1 MPTGTRDGP
10 SPAQH
15 PTASGA
21 PEPVPFLDLAA
32 QFEEIRD
39 ELEPAL
45 LEVLR
50 TATFIGGPNVA
61 AFETAYAQSVG
72 VRSCVGVANGTDA
85 LELALRALGLGAGDE
100 VILPANSF
108 IATAEAV
115 VRAGATPV
123 FADALPDVLLLDP
136 ASAAAAV
143 TDRTRAIVP
152 VHLFGQVAPIERYS
166 PIAEACGAV
175 VVEDAA
181 QAQGAT
187 RFGRTAGGLGA
198 IAATSFYPG
207 KNLGAAGD
215 GGAVTTDD
223 EKLADTVRTLAAH
236 GSRTKYAHDLV
247 GFNSRLDALQA
258 VVLDVKLSRLP
269 EWNAR
274 RRAAAAYY
282 AELLGGIDE
291 VVLPTVLPGNED
303 AWHLYVVRLDERD
316 RVLGELAAAGIGAG
330 IHYPSPIHRT
340 PAFRDHPRT
349 VPLTVSE
356 TEAPRLLSLPMSPHL
371 TRAQQERVAEALIAA
386 VRAG

>member
-1 MPTGTRDGP
+1 MPIGTRDGP
-10 SPAQH
+10 SPARH

-61 AFETAYAQSVG
+61 AFEAAYAQSIG

-187 RFGRTAGGLGA
+187 RFGRAAGGLGA

-223 EKLADTVRTLAAH
+223 EMLADTVRTLAAH

-258 VVLDVKLSRLP
+258 VVLAVKLRRLP

-274 RRAAAAYY
+274 RRAVAAYY
-282 AELLGGIDE
+282 AELLGGVDE

-316 RVLGELAAAGIGAG
+316 RVLDELAAAGIGAG

-340 PAFRDHPRT
+340 PAFRDRPRT

-371 TRAQQERVAEALIAA
+371 TRAQQERVAEALVAA